1 MKRLSSKIS
10 LMFLAG
16 MIVVLLGNGYLLF
29 QSNMDSV
36 ERAVAENSSQIASS
50 IAKSISIEDYE
61 AFLADPRES
70 EVYWELRESLNDIR
84 EKTGILYLYTMGVK
98 GEKVTILIDGQE
110 RGSEL
115 ASPIDEPTSS
125 TTFKDVQP
133 VLEGRTATTPIVH
146 DKEYGDYLSAFV
158 PIKKGNEVIG
168 VLGVDIE
175 AGHVKEIS
183 NAAAADVLP
192 VDMSAS
198 AGLMLIF
205 AAILFLYLKKRLKP
219 LGLLRKAASE
229 LEGGDLLSAGDRI
242 KKIKVSGRDEIAS
255 LTESFTVMI
264 QSISTIVEGIKAS
277 SGSLT
282 SVTEGIENQMAD
294 IRDSNKQI
302 VEGMQQ
308 VASAASVQLD
318 RSSESVSSMQEM
330 TAGIQRIAEAAS
342 DVSSRSADATREV
355 EKGNNDLSSIIKEIE
370 NIKTKVDAS
379 AKNVEELGLKAGEIE
394 NIVDIISAIA
404 EQTNLLAL
412 NAAIEAARA
421 GEHGKGFAVVS
432 QEVRKLAEESKQSAQ
447 QITEV
452 LQSFKKIIA
461 ASVTQMEEGS
471 KDVETST
478 KAIVS
483 AGENFSRILHSVEA
497 VNGEIQEV
505 SAVTE
510 QMSAGSETIMSSIEE
525 FSHMTRNT
533 AEASTLAAASS
544 DLQDN
549 AVEQVTEATAALK
562 ELSETLQQSIN
573 QFKI

>member
-10 LMFLAG
+10 LMFMAG
-16 MIVVLLGNGYLLF
+16 MIVMLLGNGYLLYK
-29 QSNMDSV
+29 SSVDSV
-36 ERAVAENSSQIASS
+36 ERAVAENSSQMAKSV
-50 IAKSISIEDYE
+50 AKSISIEDYE

-70 EVYWELRESLNDIR
+70 DVYWELRESLNDIR

-98 GEKVTILIDGQE
+98 GEKVNILIDGQE
-110 RGSEL
+110 KGSEV
-115 ASPIDEPTSS
+115 ASPINEPTSS
-125 TTFKDVQP
+125 STYKHVQP

-192 VDMSAS
+192 LDMSAS

-205 AAILFLYLKKRLKP
+205 AAILYLYLKKRLKP

-229 LEGGDLLSAGDRI
+229 IAGGDLLTAGDRI

-264 QSISTIVEGIKAS
+264 QSISSIVEGIKAS
-277 SGSLT
+277 SRSLT

-294 IRDSNKQI
+294 IRESNKQI

-308 VASAASVQLD
+308 VASAASVQMD
-318 RSSESVSSMQEM
+318 RSAESVSSMQEM

-342 DVSSRSADATREV
+342 GVSSQSADATHEV

-370 NIKTKVDAS
+370 NIKAKVDAS
-379 AKNVEELGLKAGEIE
+379 ANNVEELGTKAGEIE

-432 QEVRKLAEESKQSAQ
+432 QEVRKLAEESKRSAQ

-461 ASVTQMEEGS
+461 FSVTRMEEGS

-483 AGENFSRILHSVEA
+483 AGDNFSRILQSVEA

-510 QMSAGSETIMSSIEE
+510 EMSAGSETIMSSIEE
-525 FSHMTRNT
+525 FSHLTRNT
-533 AEASTLAAASS
+533 AKASTLAAASS
-544 DLQDN
+544 DMQDN